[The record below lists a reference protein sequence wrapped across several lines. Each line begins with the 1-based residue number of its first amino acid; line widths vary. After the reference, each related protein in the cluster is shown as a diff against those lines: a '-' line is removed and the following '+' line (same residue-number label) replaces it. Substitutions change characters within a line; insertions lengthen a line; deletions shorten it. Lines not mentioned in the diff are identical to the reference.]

1 MVLST
6 IDGPRRRGS
15 GIVDQLRSVRTRI
28 VLALV
33 LITGVC
39 LAGAGAVAYELECK
53 RVERAAHAAITE
65 EMRQFDRLMKQGI
78 DPGTQQP
85 FGSIA
90 KGMYVALV
98 SNTTVENEVV
108 VTYANRRAT
117 YQHGEIGD
125 LKLYE
130 LPAFRKVVR
139 DLYFSGGTRDIDTPA
154 GKAIVAVKPVSSGR
168 DVGAYVVAFFVDREA
183 EPFESAMRTYAL
195 IALGL
200 LIVVSAASWLIAG
213 RLLRPIRLLRET
225 AHDISHTDLSRRIEI
240 ESKDELGQLATTFNA
255 MLARLESS
263 FSDQR
268 RFLDDA
274 GHELRTPITIV
285 RGHLEL
291 TDPADRADVEAT
303 KALVIDE
310 LDRMARLV
318 DDLIVLAK
326 AERPDFVRFEV
337 FDAGVLTDDV
347 LDKVKA
353 IGNRRWVLDHRGE
366 GEVVADPQRFTQAL
380 VQLATNAVSHT
391 SAGDEIGLG
400 CRVEQD
406 SVSWWIRDT
415 GPGVP
420 PEHAREIFE
429 RFARGPQTADME
441 GSGLGLSIVRAIARA
456 HGGDAALVGP
466 RAVRADAAPR
476 GATFVV
482 TIPRRGAVP
491 ESVDDHSSQVDASRD
506 RPSTTATTPTNPAS
520 VEVP

>member
-1 MVLST
+1 M
-6 IDGPRRRGS
+6 
-15 GIVDQLRSVRTRI
+15 DQLRSVRTRI

-39 LAGAGAVAYELECK
+39 LGGAGAVAYQLECK
-53 RVERAAHAAITE
+53 RVERAANVAIAD
-65 EMRQFDRLMKQGI
+65 EMHHFDRLMRNGI
-78 DPGTQQP
+78 DPRTQGP
-85 FGSIA
+85 LPSLA
-90 KGMYVALV
+90 AGMHVALV
-98 SNTTVENEVV
+98 RNSTVENEVV
-108 VTYANRRAT
+108 VTYANKGAT
-117 YQHGEIGD
+117 YQQGEIGG
-125 LKLYE
+125 LKLSE
-130 LPAFRKVVR
+130 LPAFQNVVK
-139 DLYFSGGTRDIDTPA
+139 DLYFKGGTRHIDTPN
-154 GKAIVAVKPVSSGR
+154 GKAIVAVKPVSSGPQ
-168 DVGAYVVAFFVDREA
+168 VGAYVVAFFVDREE
-183 EPFESAMRTYAL
+183 EPFEAAMRTYAL
-195 IALGL
+195 IAIGL
-200 LIVVSAASWLIAG
+200 IVVVSAASWLIAG

-240 ESKDELGQLATTFNA
+240 DSRDELGQLATTFNA

-263 FSDQR
+263 FADQR

-303 KALVIDE
+303 TALAIDE

-326 AERPDFVRFEV
+326 AERPDFVRFEQ

-353 IGNRRWVLDHRGE
+353 IDDRRWILDQRDD
-366 GEVVADPQRFTQAL
+366 GEVVADPQRLTQAL

-391 SAGDEIGLG
+391 VAGDEIAVGVG
-400 CRVEQD
+400 VGPD
-406 SVSWWIRDT
+406 SVSWWVRDT
-415 GPGVP
+415 GRGVP
-420 PEHAREIFE
+420 PEHAGQIFE
-429 RFARGPQTADME
+429 RFARGPSPGDLD

-456 HGGDAALVGP
+456 HGGEAALVDP
-466 RAVRADAAPR
+466 RTVHADAPPR

-482 TIPRRGAVP
+482 TIPRRNTAAEVS
-491 ESVDDHSSQVDASRD
+491 EEQTILVDGSRD
-506 RPSTTATTPTNPAS
+506 RASTIST